1 MLTEGLA
8 QRGQAAS
15 ARLRAMLGFADGPD
29 HIYRDAML
37 EAGLLEFLEPII
49 LAGQSDP
56 AYDNGTWLLSLLTA
70 CGHTRHHEALA
81 KSMPAS

>member
-15 ARLRAMLGFADGPD
+15 DRLWAMLGFGDGPD

-37 EAGLLEFLEPII
+37 EAGLLDFLEPII
-49 LAGQSDP
+49 LAGESEP
-56 AYDNGTWLLSLLTA
+56 AYENGGYLLDLLTR

-81 KSMPAS
+81 ESMRAS